1 MRTDP
6 AVPAAESDVSDAG
19 AADSTGRGALDGIRV
34 LDLSRFIAG
43 PLCAQMLGDMGA
55 EVIKVER
62 PGGED
67 ARKHAPFHRGES
79 VYTMMY
85 NRNKYGIT
93 LDTRHPDAIGLL
105 EDLVRRS
112 DVVVENYR
120 PGTMEK
126 MGLSF
131 SRLQALRPDIVLVSI
146 SGFGQTGPLAQR
158 GLFDAIAQATSGLMS
173 LTGDPDGQPTL
184 TGTYI
189 ADYIAGFHG
198 AIGALLALLHRERTG
213 AGQHVDVAS
222 LDALFASLG
231 TRPSA
236 FAMLGEQPRRSGSR
250 DQLTGPANVFPA
262 RDGFVYIHAGTDP
275 LFPRLCRVMQRD
287 DLAADDRYRTVPGRL
302 ESIELLEQ
310 AVAEW
315 TRARSCAEITRELG
329 ETGIPFGE
337 IATIEQVVQSPQIA
351 AREMMLDVEHPALGT
366 LRMPGIPIK
375 MGVTPGAVRKAPPT
389 VGEDNDHVYG
399 EVLGLSGE
407 DIAALRGSKVI

>member
-1 MRTDP
+1 MSV
-6 AVPAAESDVSDAG
+6 ASDSG
-19 AADSTGRGALDGIRV
+19 NERQPGALSGMRV

-43 PLCAQMLGDMGA
+43 PLCAQILGDMGA

-67 ARKHAPFHRGES
+67 ARKHAPFYRGES

-85 NRNKYGIT
+85 NRNKHGIT

-105 EDLVRRS
+105 EELVRRC

-126 MGLSF
+126 MGLGF
-131 SRLQALRPDIVLVSI
+131 ERLQAIRPDIILVSI

-158 GLFDAIAQATSGLMS
+158 GLFDAVAQASSGLMS

-198 AIGALLALLHRERTG
+198 AMGALLALVHRERTG
-213 AGQHVDVAS
+213 QGQHVDVAS

-236 FAMLGEQPRRSGSR
+236 FAMLDDHPRRNGSR
-250 DQLTGPANVFPA
+250 DLLTGPANVFSA
-262 RDGFVYIHAGTDP
+262 RDGFMYIHAGTDP
-275 LFPRLCRVMQRD
+275 LFPRLCRVMGRE
-287 DLAADDRYRTVPGRL
+287 DLALDERFASVPGRL
-302 ESIELLEQ
+302 ENIDELEQ

-315 TRARSCAEITRELG
+315 TSARTCAEITDALG
-329 ETGIPFGE
+329 DTGIPFGK
-337 IATIEQVVQSPQIA
+337 IATVDEVVESPQIA
-351 AREMMLDVEHPALGT
+351 AREMMLDVEHPTLGT
-366 LRMPGIPIK
+366 LRIPGIPIK
-375 MGVTPGAVRKAPPT
+375 MGATPGSVRKAPPT
-389 VGEDNDHVYG
+389 VGEDNEVVYG
-399 EVLGLSGE
+399 DLLGLSSD
-407 DIAALRGSKVI
+407 DIAKLREAGVI